1 MISQNYYNMSKQI
14 AENIILGRG
23 ALSHVAEYLNL
34 NRKVLVVTDD
44 GVPSAYSDV
53 VLSACTDGHKFVF
66 PHGEESKSFDTL
78 KLILQ
83 AMIDHGFTR
92 TDAVVAVGGGVT
104 GDMAGF
110 AASCYMRGVDFYNIP
125 TTLLAQVDS
134 SIGGKTA
141 INFGGVKNNIG
152 AFYMPKKV
160 IIDPETLRTLTPRLL
175 HEGLAESIKMAATS
189 DAELFSYIES
199 EGTLDE
205 KLDRIIADSLAI
217 KYAVVKADPKE
228 GGLRKVLNFG
238 HTIGHAIE
246 AASHA
251 LESDP
256 EKQLYH
262 GECVA
267 IGMLSMASP
276 KAAARIKAVLEK
288 YDLPTVNPYSMETLK
303 PYIKLDKKASGN
315 IISVVYV
322 NEIGSFEF
330 KELKVTEL

>member
-1 MISQNYYNMSKQI
+1 MIQYGITGYNMSKQI

-23 ALSHVAEYLNL
+23 ALNHVAEYLNL

-44 GVPSAYSDV
+44 GVPAAYADA
-53 VLSACTDGHKFVF
+53 VLSACKNGYKFVF
-66 PHGEESKSFDTL
+66 EHGEESKSFDTL
-78 KLILQ
+78 QAILKK
-83 AMIDHGFTR
+83 MLDCGFTR

-110 AASCYMRGVDFYNIP
+110 AASCYMRGVDFYNVP
-125 TTLLAQVDS
+125 TTLLSQVDS

-160 IIDPETLRTLTPRLL
+160 IIDPDVLSTLTPRLL

-189 DAELFSYIES
+189 DAELFRYIES

-205 KLDRIIADSLAI
+205 KLDRIIEDSLAI
-217 KYAVVKADPKE
+217 KIAVVNADPKE

-246 AASHA
+246 AAYNA
-251 LESDP
+251 LEPDP
-256 EKQLYH
+256 EKRLYH

-267 IGMLSMASP
+267 VGMLSMASP
-276 KAAARIKAVLEK
+276 AAAARIKAVLER
-288 YDLPTVNPYSMETLK
+288 YNLPVTQPFSQEVLK
-303 PYIKLDKKASGN
+303 PYLTHDKKASGN
-315 IISVVYV
+315 ILTVVYV

-330 KELKVTEL
+330 QKMTI

>member
-1 MISQNYYNMSKQI
+1 MTSKGLDK
-14 AENIILGRG
+14 NIVIKRG
-23 ALSHVAEYLNL
+23 ALSHVADYLEL

-44 GVPSAYSDV
+44 GVPAAYSDAV
-53 VLSACTDGHKFVF
+53 MSACHNGFKFVF
-66 PHGEESKSFDTL
+66 AHGEENKSFDTL
-78 KLILQ
+78 QSILK
-83 AMIDHGFTR
+83 AMLDHGFTR

-110 AASCYMRGVDFYNIP
+110 AAACYMRGVDFYNVP

-152 AFYMPKKV
+152 AFYPPKKV
-160 IIDPETLRTLTPRLL
+160 IIDPDVLKTLSPRLL

-189 DAELFSYIES
+189 DAELFAYIAS
-199 EGTLDE
+199 DGSLDS
-205 KLDRIIADSLAI
+205 KLDRIIEGSLEI
-217 KYAVVKADPKE
+217 KDAVVKADPKE

-251 LESDP
+251 LEKEP
-256 EKQLYH
+256 QKQLYH

-267 IGMLSMASP
+267 IGMLEMASP
-276 KAAARIKAVLEK
+276 EASEQIRAVLKK
-288 YDLPTVNPYSMETLK
+288 YDLPTENPYSKELLK

-315 IISVVYV
+315 SITVVYV
-322 NEIGSFEF
+322 DKIGHFEF
-330 KELKVTEL
+330 RKHLID

>member
-14 AENIILGRG
+14 AENIIIERG

-44 GVPSAYSDV
+44 GVPSAYTDA
-53 VLSACTDGHKFVF
+53 VLSACKNGYKFVF
-66 PHGEESKSFDTL
+66 EHGEESKSFDTL
-78 KLILQ
+78 QAILKK
-83 AMIDHGFTR
+83 MLDCGFTR

-199 EGTLDE
+199 DGTLDE
-205 KLDRIIADSLAI
+205 KLDRIISDSLAI
-217 KYAVVKADPKE
+217 KNSVVKADPKE

-251 LESDP
+251 LESNP

-276 KAAARIKAVLEK
+276 AAAARIKAVLEK
-288 YDLPTVNPYSMETLK
+288 YDLPTVSPYSMETLK

-315 IISVVYV
+315 IITTVYV
-322 NEIGSFEF
+322 NEIGKFIF
-330 KELKVTEL
+330 KEINI

>member
-1 MISQNYYNMSKQI
+1 MIPSALDSSIVIK
-14 AENIILGRG
+14 RG
-23 ALSHVAEYLNL
+23 ALHHITDYLNL
-34 NRKVLVVTDD
+34 DRKVIVVTDD
-44 GVPSAYSDV
+44 GVPAAYSDA
-53 VLSACTDGHKFVF
+53 VLNACREGYKFVF
-66 PHGEESKSFDTL
+66 PHGEESKNFDTL
-78 KLILQ
+78 QKILKT
-83 AMIDHGFTR
+83 MLDHGFTR

-104 GDMAGF
+104 GDMSGF
-110 AASCYMRGVDFYNIP
+110 AASCYMRGVDFYNVP
-125 TTLLAQVDS
+125 TTLLSQVDS

-152 AFYMPKKV
+152 AFYMPEKV
-160 IIDPETLRTLTPRLL
+160 IIDPETLNTLTPRLL
-175 HEGLAESIKMAATS
+175 HEGLAESIKMAATN

-199 EGTLDE
+199 EGSLDE
-205 KLDRIIADSLAI
+205 KLDRIITDSLVI
-217 KYAVVKADPKE
+217 KNSVVKADPKE

-267 IGMLSMASP
+267 IGMLQMASKP
-276 KAAARIKAVLEK
+276 AAARIKAVLEK
-288 YDLPTVNPYSMETLK
+288 YNLPTINPYKMEELR

-315 IISVVYV
+315 SITTVYV
-322 NEIGSFEF
+322 EKIGSFEF
-330 KELKVTEL
+330 HHLTIDN

>member
-1 MISQNYYNMSKQI
+1 MSKQI
-14 AENIILGRG
+14 AKNIILGRG

-44 GVPSAYSDV
+44 GMPSAYTDA
-53 VLSACTDGHKFVF
+53 VLSACKNGYKFVF
-66 PHGEESKSFDTL
+66 EHGEESKSFDTL
-78 KLILQ
+78 QAILKK
-83 AMIDHGFTR
+83 MLDCGFTR

-134 SIGGKTA
+134 SVGGKTA
-141 INFGGVKNNIG
+141 INFV
-152 AFYMPKKV
+152 
-160 IIDPETLRTLTPRLL
+160 
-175 HEGLAESIKMAATS
+175 AATS
-189 DAELFSYIES
+189 DAGLFEYIES
-199 EGTLDE
+199 DGSLDS
-205 KLDRIIADSLAI
+205 KLYRIIEDSLAI
-217 KYAVVKADPKE
+217 KTAVVNADPKE

-246 AASHA
+246 AACNA
-251 LESDP
+251 QEPDP
-256 EKQLYH
+256 EKRLYH

-267 IGMLSMASP
+267 VGMLSMASP
-276 KAAARIKAVLEK
+276 AAAARIKAVLEK
-288 YDLPTVNPYSMETLK
+288 YDLPTVSPYSMETLK

>member
-1 MISQNYYNMSKQI
+1 MIQYGITGYNMSKQI

-23 ALSHVAEYLNL
+23 ALNHVAEYLNL

-44 GVPSAYSDV
+44 GVPAAYSDA
-53 VLSACTDGHKFVF
+53 VLSACKNGYKFVF
-66 PHGEESKSFDTL
+66 EHGEESKSFDTL
-78 KLILQ
+78 QAILKK
-83 AMIDHGFTR
+83 MLDCGFTR

-134 SIGGKTA
+134 SVGGKTA

-152 AFYMPKKV
+152 AFYMPKMV
-160 IIDPETLRTLTPRLL
+160 IIDPDVLSTLTPRLL
-175 HEGLAESIKMAATS
+175 HEGLAEAIKMAATS
-189 DAELFSYIES
+189 DAKLFEYIES
-199 EGTLDE
+199 DGPLDS
-205 KLDRIIADSLAI
+205 KLYRIIEDSLAI
-217 KYAVVKADPKE
+217 KIAVVNADPKE

-246 AASHA
+246 AAYNA
-251 LESDP
+251 LEPDP
-256 EKQLYH
+256 EKRLYH

-267 IGMLSMASP
+267 VGMLQMASP
-276 KAAARIKAVLEK
+276 AAAARIKAVLER
-288 YDLPTVNPYSMETLK
+288 YNLPVTQPFSQEVLK
-303 PYIKLDKKASGN
+303 PYLTHDKKASGN
-315 IISVVYV
+315 ILTVVYV

-330 KELKVTEL
+330 QKMTI